1 LESRPNTLVIDFK
14 QAFTPAAIEDVWCHC
29 LPKLP
34 FDKTRAEFLRAMNVQ
49 QNLNYILSNGVPNPI
64 DYGQALALP
73 ESPAKSLL

>member
-1 LESRPNTLVIDFK
+1 MESRPNTLVIDFK

-49 QNLNYILSNGVPNPI
+49 QSLPYIIKHGVPNPI
-64 DYGQALALP
+64 DYGKALELP
-73 ESPAKSLL
+73 EGKL